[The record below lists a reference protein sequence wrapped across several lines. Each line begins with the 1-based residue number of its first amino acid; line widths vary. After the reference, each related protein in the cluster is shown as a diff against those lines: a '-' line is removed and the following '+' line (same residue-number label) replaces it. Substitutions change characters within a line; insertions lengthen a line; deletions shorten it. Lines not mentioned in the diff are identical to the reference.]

1 MSETLFGYPIHVGI
15 DLAREPDLGAISFG
29 AVAALVHSIDPH
41 YRRSVEWQMNPRA
54 YRAMQR
60 AAAARRDMK
69 WKSKGWRRHA
79 RRLKAR
85 RPA

>member
-1 MSETLFGYPIHVGI
+1 MSITLGF
-15 DLAREPDLGAISFG
+15 DLGSGPDVSVEITYDMLSG
-29 AVAALVHSIDPH
+29 LVHSIDPH

-54 YRAMQR
+54 YRAFQR

-69 WKSKGWRRHA
+69 WKSKGARRHA

-85 RPA
+85 GQT